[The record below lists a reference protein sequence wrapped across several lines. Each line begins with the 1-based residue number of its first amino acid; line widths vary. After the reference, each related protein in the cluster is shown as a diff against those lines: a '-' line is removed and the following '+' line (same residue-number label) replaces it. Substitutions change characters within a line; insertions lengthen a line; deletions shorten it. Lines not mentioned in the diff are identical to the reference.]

1 MRPNSAILFVLLSI
15 LLFGCHPKKTGN
27 IDTLVFSAAEYKNLS
42 KNEKLKFL
50 DSISLVEKSTQADSV
65 YMDFLFNLSNEYYYL
80 NQYDLSLKMS
90 EKALRLANLRKDTM
104 AIAKAYFYKGDCYE
118 YKQRDSAYYF
128 YHQAEKL
135 YSLKGDKEKEGQT
148 LFKKGYLLFYE
159 GNYLESEIQVSNAL
173 KLLQDSK
180 NNQLLYSC
188 YVVMGYNFEKLEE
201 YNNALKYFHLSK
213 MVLDQLKKSDEDF
226 EKTNNYTVNYSIN
239 IANIYDKKGEYHKS
253 VKELSSVVSADLK
266 SNWPRD
272 YASVIGNLGYSKM
285 MTGNLN
291 GVKNLFAESLQLSR
305 QNNHPNNIMY
315 QLINFGEYY
324 SITKDTAS
332 AIKYLKEANAMAVKL
347 KAVGEIK
354 STLKLLSEVDVH
366 NNRQYNQRYITLTDS
381 LTKAQRIN
389 RNRYARIEYETSVVE
404 NKNKDLVTENLYVIT
419 GSIAIVLLLVLL
431 MIYRYLLHQKKE
443 IANKRQQQ
451 KAEEEIFELLKE
463 YQIKLSQAKE
473 LEQNRISKELHDS
486 VMNKLYGVRLQ
497 LGMLNESDTQ
507 EVKNK
512 RSEYINFLQEIE
524 REIRSISHDLHNET
538 FESHFDYKNLLVD
551 IIAQHNQISNTVF
564 SFECE
569 DEFKWDAIDSLVKIA
584 IYRIIQEALRNVIK
598 YAEAKNCKVTL
609 TDGDNKLRLSIEDD
623 GKGFDV
629 AQLENSGIGLKN
641 MKERATQ
648 LNASFTVTSQIAQGT
663 KIEVVFI
670 LK

>member
-1 MRPNSAILFVLLSI
+1 MER
-15 LLFGCHPKKTGN
+15 T
-27 IDTLVFSAAEYKNLS
+27 
-42 KNEKLKFL
+42 
-50 DSISLVEKSTQADSV
+50 ISDDSV
-65 YMDFLFNLSNEYYYL
+65 YLAYLFNLSSEYYYL
-80 NQYDLSLKMS
+80 NQLDSSLKIS
-90 EKALRLANLRKDTM
+90 EKALQLSKKRNDTIS
-104 AIAKAYFYKGDCYE
+104 IARAYFYKGDCYE
-118 YKQRDSAYYF
+118 YTQRDSAYYF

-213 MVLDQLKKSDEDF
+213 TILEELKKSNVDF

-239 IANIYDKKGEYHKS
+239 IANIYDKKGEYLKS
-253 VKELSSVVSADLK
+253 IKELSSVVSPDLK
-266 SNWPRD
+266 NKWPKD

-285 MTGNLN
+285 KYGILN
-291 GVKNLFAESLQLSR
+291 GVENAFRESLQLSK
-305 QNNHPNNIMY
+305 QNNHQNNIMY
-315 QLINFGEYY
+315 QLINLGEYY

-332 AIKYLKEANAMAVKL
+332 SIHYLKEANAMAVKL

-354 STLKLLSEVDVH
+354 LTLKLLSEIDVA
-366 NNRQYNQRYITLTDS
+366 NNRLYNQKYISITDS

-404 NKNKDLVTENLYVIT
+404 NENKDLIAENLYLIT
-419 GSIAIVLLLVLL
+419 GSFAIVLLLVLL
-431 MIYRYLLHQKKE
+431 IIYRYLQHQKKE

-463 YQIKLSQAKE
+463 YQIKLAQAKE
-473 LEQNRISKELHDS
+473 IEQNRISKELHDS

-497 LGMLNESDTQ
+497 LGMLNASDAK
-507 EVKNK
+507 EVKQK
-512 RSEYINFLQEIE
+512 RSEYIDFLQEIE
-524 REIRSISHDLHNET
+524 KEIRSISHDLHNET
-538 FESHFDYKNLLVD
+538 FEAHFDYKNLLLD
-551 IIAQHNQISNTVF
+551 IILQHNQISNTHF
-564 SFECE
+564 SFEC
-569 DEFKWDAIDSLVKIA
+569 DDNFRWDDIDSLVKIA

-598 YAEAKNCKVTL
+598 YAKAENCRVSISEY
-609 TDGDNKLRLSIEDD
+609 DNKLRLWIEDD
-623 GKGFDV
+623 GKGFDTT
-629 AQLENSGIGLKN
+629 LSENSGIGLKN
-641 MKERATQ
+641 MEERATQ
-648 LNASFTVTSQIAQGT
+648 LNASFRVISQANQGT
-663 KIEVVFI
+663 RVEVVFV

>member
-1 MRPNSAILFVLLSI
+1 MRPNSAILFILLGI
-15 LLFGCHPKKTGN
+15 ILFGCHQKKAGN
-27 IDTLVFSAAEYKNLS
+27 INSLVFSGSEYKNLS
-42 KNEKLKFL
+42 KDAKLKFL
-50 DSISLVEKSTQADSV
+50 DSISLVEKATNGDSV
-65 YMDFLFNLSNEYYYL
+65 YMDFLFNLSTEYYYL
-80 NQYDLSLKMS
+80 NQYDSSLKMS
-90 EKALRLANLRKDTM
+90 EKALQLARQRKDTM

-173 KLLQDSK
+173 KLLQGSN

-213 MVLDQLKKSDEDF
+213 TVLDQLKKSNDDF

-239 IANIYDKKGEYHKS
+239 IANIYDKKAEYSKS
-253 VKELSSVVSADLK
+253 VKELTAVVSNDLK
-266 SNWPRD
+266 NKWPRD

-285 MTGNLN
+285 MSGDLE
-291 GVKNLFAESLQLSR
+291 GVENLFAESLELSK

-324 SITKDTAS
+324 TITKDTAAS
-332 AIKYLKEANAMAVKL
+332 IKYLKEANALAVKL
-347 KAVGEIK
+347 KAVGEVK
-354 STLKLLSEVDVH
+354 LTLKLLSEIDIH
-366 NNRQYNQRYITLTDS
+366 NNRQYNQKYISVSDS

-404 NKNKDLVTENLYVIT
+404 NKNKDLIEENFFLIV
-419 GSIAIVLLLVLL
+419 GSFIIVLLLVLL
-431 MIYRYLLHQKKE
+431 IIYRYLKQQKRE
-443 IANKRQQQ
+443 IAYKRQQQ
-451 KAEEEIFELLKE
+451 DAEEEIFELLKE
-463 YQIKLSQAKE
+463 YQIKLNGAKE

-497 LGMLNESDTQ
+497 LGMLNDSDSQ
-507 EVKNK
+507 DIKQK
-512 RSEYINFLQEIE
+512 RSEYIDFLQEIE
-524 REIRSISHDLHNET
+524 REIRSISHDLHNDKIET
-538 FESHFDYKNLLVD
+538 DFDFNTLLVD
-551 IIAQHNQISNTVF
+551 IIAQHNQINATHF
-564 SFECE
+564 SFESGNVL
-569 DEFKWDAIDSLVKIA
+569 KLDAIDSLIKIA

-598 YAEAKNCKVTL
+598 YAKADNCKVTL
-609 TDGDNKLRLSIEDD
+609 SEKENKLFLTIEDD
-623 GKGFDV
+623 GEGFD
-629 AQLENSGIGLKN
+629 AKTLEETGIGLKN
-641 MKERATQ
+641 MQERATQ
-648 LNASFTVTSQIAQGT
+648 LNATFTLTSEVGEGT
-663 KIEVVFI
+663 KIEVVFV

>member
-1 MRPNSAILFVLLSI
+1 MRPNSAILFILLSF
-15 LLFGCHPKKTGN
+15 LLFGCQPKKTEN
-27 IDTLVFSAAEYKNLS
+27 IDSLVFSDSDYKKLS
-42 KNEKLKFL
+42 KDHKLQFL
-50 DSISLVEKSTQADSV
+50 DSISLLEKSSTRDSI
-65 YMDFLFNLSNEYYYL
+65 YMDLLFNISTEYYYL
-80 NQYDLSLKMS
+80 NKYDLSLKIT
-90 EKALRLANLRKDTM
+90 EKALQLAKQRKDTI
-104 AIAKAYFYKGDCYE
+104 AIARAYFYKGDCYE
-118 YKQRDSAYYF
+118 YNQRDSAYYF

-135 YSLKGDKEKEGQT
+135 YSFKGDKEKEGQT

-173 KLLQDSK
+173 KLLQNSK

-213 MVLDQLKKSDEDF
+213 TVLDELKKSNVDF

-239 IANIYDKKGEYHKS
+239 IANIYDKKGEYQKS
-253 VKELSSVVSADLK
+253 IKELSSVVSPDLK
-266 SNWPRD
+266 AKWPKD

-285 MTGNLN
+285 KFGILN
-291 GVKNLFAESLQLSR
+291 GVENAFRESLQLSK
-305 QNNHPNNIMY
+305 QNNHQNNIMY
-315 QLINFGEYY
+315 QLINLGEYY

-332 AIKYLKEANAMAVKL
+332 SIHYLKEANALAVKL

-354 STLKLLSEVDVH
+354 STLKLLSEIDVR
-366 NNRQYNQRYITLTDS
+366 NNRLYNQKYISITDS

-389 RNRYARIEYETSVVE
+389 RNRYARIEYETAVVE
-404 NKNKDLVTENLYVIT
+404 NENRDLIAENLYVVT

-431 MIYRYLLHQKKE
+431 IIYRYLQHQKKE

-463 YQIKLSQAKE
+463 YQIKLAQAKE

-497 LGMLNESDTQ
+497 LGMLNEGDTQ
-507 EVKNK
+507 EVKQK
-512 RSEYINFLQEIE
+512 RSGYIDFLQEIE

-538 FESHFDYKNLLVD
+538 FETLFDYKNLLLD
-551 IIAQHNQISNTVF
+551 IIAQHNQISNTHF

-569 DEFKWDAIDSLVKIA
+569 DEFRWDAIDSLVKIA

-598 YAEAKNCKVTL
+598 YAKAKNCRVSL
-609 TDGDNKLRLSIEDD
+609 SDGDNKLRLWIEDD
-623 GKGFDV
+623 GKGFDI
-629 AQLENSGIGLKN
+629 ALLENGGIGLKN
-641 MKERATQ
+641 MQERATQ
-648 LNASFTVTSQIAQGT
+648 LNASFKVMSEIGKGT
-663 KIEVVFI
+663 TIEVVFA

>member
-1 MRPNSAILFVLLSI
+1 M
-15 LLFGCHPKKTGN
+15 
-27 IDTLVFSAAEYKNLS
+27 
-42 KNEKLKFL
+42 
-50 DSISLVEKSTQADSV
+50 DSISLLEKSSTGDSI
-65 YMDFLFNLSNEYYYL
+65 YMDLLFNISTEYYYL
-80 NQYDLSLKMS
+80 NKYDLSLKIT
-90 EKALRLANLRKDTM
+90 EKALQLAKQRKDTI
-104 AIAKAYFYKGDCYE
+104 AIARAYFYKGDCYE
-118 YKQRDSAYYF
+118 YNQRDSAYYF

-135 YSLKGDKEKEGQT
+135 YSFKGDKEKEGQT

-173 KLLQDSK
+173 KLLQNSK

-213 MVLDQLKKSDEDF
+213 TVLDELKKSNVDF

-239 IANIYDKKGEYHKS
+239 IANIYDKKGEYQKS
-253 VKELSSVVSADLK
+253 IKELSSVVSPDLK
-266 SNWPRD
+266 AKWPKD

-285 MTGNLN
+285 KFGILN
-291 GVKNLFAESLQLSR
+291 GVEKAFRESLQLSK
-305 QNNHPNNIMY
+305 QNNHQNNIMY
-315 QLINFGEYY
+315 QLINLGEYY

-332 AIKYLKEANAMAVKL
+332 SIHYLKEANALAVKL

-354 STLKLLSEVDVH
+354 STLKLLSEIDVR
-366 NNRQYNQRYITLTDS
+366 NNRLYNQKYISITDS

-389 RNRYARIEYETSVVE
+389 RNRYARIEYETAVVE
-404 NKNKDLVTENLYVIT
+404 NENRDLIAENLYVVT

-431 MIYRYLLHQKKE
+431 IIYRYLQHQKKE

-463 YQIKLSQAKE
+463 YQIKLAQAKE

-497 LGMLNESDTQ
+497 LGMLNEGDTQ
-507 EVKNK
+507 EVKQK
-512 RSEYINFLQEIE
+512 RSGYIDFLQEIE

-538 FESHFDYKNLLVD
+538 FETLFDYKNLLLD
-551 IIAQHNQISNTVF
+551 IIAQHNQISNTHF

-569 DEFKWDAIDSLVKIA
+569 DEFRWDAIDSLVKIA

-598 YAEAKNCKVTL
+598 YAKAKNCRVSL
-609 TDGDNKLRLSIEDD
+609 SDGDNKLRLWIEDD
-623 GKGFDV
+623 GKGFDI
-629 AQLENSGIGLKN
+629 ALLENGGIGLKN
-641 MKERATQ
+641 MQERATQ
-648 LNASFTVTSQIAQGT
+648 LNASFKVMSEIGKGT
-663 KIEVVFI
+663 TIEVVFA

>member
-1 MRPNSAILFVLLSI
+1 M
-15 LLFGCHPKKTGN
+15 
-27 IDTLVFSAAEYKNLS
+27 
-42 KNEKLKFL
+42 
-50 DSISLVEKSTQADSV
+50 DSISLLEKSSTRDSI
-65 YMDFLFNLSNEYYYL
+65 YMDLLFNISTEYYYL
-80 NQYDLSLKMS
+80 NKYDLSLKIT
-90 EKALRLANLRKDTM
+90 EKALQLAKQRKDTI
-104 AIAKAYFYKGDCYE
+104 AIARAYFYKGDCYE
-118 YKQRDSAYYF
+118 YNQRDSAYYF

-135 YSLKGDKEKEGQT
+135 YSFKGDKEKEGQT

-173 KLLQDSK
+173 KLLQNSK

-213 MVLDQLKKSDEDF
+213 TVLDELKKSNVDF

-239 IANIYDKKGEYHKS
+239 IANIYDKKGEYQKS
-253 VKELSSVVSADLK
+253 IKELSSVVSPDLK
-266 SNWPRD
+266 AKWPKD

-285 MTGNLN
+285 KFGILN
-291 GVKNLFAESLQLSR
+291 GVENAFRESLQLSK
-305 QNNHPNNIMY
+305 QNNHQNNIMY
-315 QLINFGEYY
+315 QLINLGEYY

-332 AIKYLKEANAMAVKL
+332 SIHYLKEANALAVKL

-354 STLKLLSEVDVH
+354 STLKLLSEIDVR
-366 NNRQYNQRYITLTDS
+366 NNRLYNQKYISITDS

-389 RNRYARIEYETSVVE
+389 RNRYARIEYETAVVE
-404 NKNKDLVTENLYVIT
+404 NENRDLIAENLYVVT

-431 MIYRYLLHQKKE
+431 IIYRYLQHQKKE

-463 YQIKLSQAKE
+463 YQIKLAQAKE

-497 LGMLNESDTQ
+497 LGMLNEGDTQ
-507 EVKNK
+507 EVKQK
-512 RSEYINFLQEIE
+512 RSGYIDFLQEIE

-538 FESHFDYKNLLVD
+538 FETLFDYKNLLLD
-551 IIAQHNQISNTVF
+551 IIAQHNQISNTHF

-569 DEFKWDAIDSLVKIA
+569 DEFRWDAIDSLVKIA

-598 YAEAKNCKVTL
+598 YAKAKNCRVSL
-609 TDGDNKLRLSIEDD
+609 SDGDNKLRLWIEDD
-623 GKGFDV
+623 GKGFDI
-629 AQLENSGIGLKN
+629 ALLENGGIGLKN
-641 MKERATQ
+641 MQERATQ
-648 LNASFTVTSQIAQGT
+648 LNASFKVMSEIGKGT
-663 KIEVVFI
+663 TIEVVFA

>member
-1 MRPNSAILFVLLSI
+1 MRPNYAILLIPLSL
-15 LLFGCHPKKTGN
+15 LLFSCHPKKTAN
-27 IDTLVFSAAEYKNLS
+27 VDSLVFNTTEFKNLS
-42 KNEKLKFL
+42 KNDKLKLL
-50 DSISLVEKSTQADSV
+50 DSISVMERTISDDSV
-65 YMDFLFNLSNEYYYL
+65 YLAYLFNLSSEYYYL
-80 NQYDLSLKMS
+80 NQLDSSLKIS
-90 EKALRLANLRKDTM
+90 EKALQLSKKRNDTIS
-104 AIAKAYFYKGDCYE
+104 IARAYFYKGDCYE
-118 YKQRDSAYYF
+118 YTQRDSAYYF

-213 MVLDQLKKSDEDF
+213 TILEELKKSNVDF

-239 IANIYDKKGEYHKS
+239 IANIYDKKGEYLKS
-253 VKELSSVVSADLK
+253 IKELSSVVSPDLK
-266 SNWPRD
+266 NKWPKD

-285 MTGNLN
+285 KYGILN
-291 GVKNLFAESLQLSR
+291 GVENAFRESLQLSK
-305 QNNHPNNIMY
+305 QNNHQNNIMY
-315 QLINFGEYY
+315 QLINLGEYY

-332 AIKYLKEANAMAVKL
+332 SIHYLKEANAMAVKL

-354 STLKLLSEVDVH
+354 LTLKLLSEIDVA
-366 NNRQYNQRYITLTDS
+366 NNRLYNQKYISITDS

-404 NKNKDLVTENLYVIT
+404 NENKDLIAENLYLIT
-419 GSIAIVLLLVLL
+419 GSFAIVLLLVLL
-431 MIYRYLLHQKKE
+431 IIYRYLQHQKKE

-463 YQIKLSQAKE
+463 YQIKLAQAKE
-473 LEQNRISKELHDS
+473 IEQNRISKELHDS

-497 LGMLNESDTQ
+497 LGMLNASDAK
-507 EVKNK
+507 EVKQK
-512 RSEYINFLQEIE
+512 RSEYIDFLQEIE
-524 REIRSISHDLHNET
+524 KEIRSISHDLHNET
-538 FESHFDYKNLLVD
+538 FEAHFDYKNLLLD
-551 IIAQHNQISNTVF
+551 IILQHNQISNTHF
-564 SFECE
+564 SFEC
-569 DEFKWDAIDSLVKIA
+569 DDNFRWDDIDSLVKIA

-598 YAEAKNCKVTL
+598 YAKAENCRVSISEY
-609 TDGDNKLRLSIEDD
+609 DNKLRLWIEDD
-623 GKGFDV
+623 GKGFDTT
-629 AQLENSGIGLKN
+629 LSENSGIGLKN
-641 MKERATQ
+641 MEERATQ
-648 LNASFTVTSQIAQGT
+648 LNASFRVISQANQGT
-663 KIEVVFI
+663 RVEVVFV

>member
-1 MRPNSAILFVLLSI
+1 MRPNSAILFILLSF
-15 LLFGCHPKKTGN
+15 LLFGCQPKKTEN
-27 IDTLVFSAAEYKNLS
+27 IDSLVFSDSDYKKLS
-42 KNEKLKFL
+42 KDHKLQFL
-50 DSISLVEKSTQADSV
+50 DSISLLEKSSTGDSI
-65 YMDFLFNLSNEYYYL
+65 YMDLLFNISTEYYYL
-80 NQYDLSLKMS
+80 NKYDLSLKIT
-90 EKALRLANLRKDTM
+90 EKALQLAKQRKDTI
-104 AIAKAYFYKGDCYE
+104 AIARAYFYKGDCYE
-118 YKQRDSAYYF
+118 YNQRDSAYYF

-135 YSLKGDKEKEGQT
+135 YSFKGDKEKEGQT

-173 KLLQDSK
+173 KLLQNSK

-213 MVLDQLKKSDEDF
+213 TVLDELKKSNVDF

-239 IANIYDKKGEYHKS
+239 IANIYDKKGEYQKS
-253 VKELSSVVSADLK
+253 IKELSSVVSPDLK
-266 SNWPRD
+266 AKWPKD

-285 MTGNLN
+285 KFGILN
-291 GVKNLFAESLQLSR
+291 GVEKAFRESLQLSK
-305 QNNHPNNIMY
+305 QNNHQNNIMY
-315 QLINFGEYY
+315 QLINLGEYY

-332 AIKYLKEANAMAVKL
+332 SIHYLKEANALAVKL

-354 STLKLLSEVDVH
+354 STLKLLSEIDVR
-366 NNRQYNQRYITLTDS
+366 NNRLYNQKYISITDS

-389 RNRYARIEYETSVVE
+389 RNRYARIEYETAVVE
-404 NKNKDLVTENLYVIT
+404 NENRDLIAENLYVVT

-431 MIYRYLLHQKKE
+431 IIYRYLQHQKKE

-463 YQIKLSQAKE
+463 YQIKLAQAKE

-497 LGMLNESDTQ
+497 LGMLNEGDTQ
-507 EVKNK
+507 EVKQK
-512 RSEYINFLQEIE
+512 RSGYIDFLQEIE

-538 FESHFDYKNLLVD
+538 FETLFDYKNLLLD
-551 IIAQHNQISNTVF
+551 IIAQHNQISNTHF

-569 DEFKWDAIDSLVKIA
+569 DEFRWDAIDSLVKIA

-598 YAEAKNCKVTL
+598 YAKAKNCRVSL
-609 TDGDNKLRLSIEDD
+609 SDGDNKLRLWIEDD
-623 GKGFDV
+623 GKGFDI
-629 AQLENSGIGLKN
+629 ALLENGGIGLKN
-641 MKERATQ
+641 MQERATQ
-648 LNASFTVTSQIAQGT
+648 LNASFKVMSEIGKGT
-663 KIEVVFI
+663 TIEVVFA

>member
-1 MRPNSAILFVLLSI
+1 MRPNSAILFILLSF
-15 LLFGCHPKKTGN
+15 LLFRCQPKKTEN
-27 IDTLVFSAAEYKNLS
+27 IDSLVFSDSDYKKLS
-42 KNEKLKFL
+42 KDHKLKFL
-50 DSISLVEKSTQADSV
+50 DSISLLEKSSTGDSI
-65 YMDFLFNLSNEYYYL
+65 YMDLLFNISTEYYYL
-80 NQYDLSLKMS
+80 NKYDLSLKIT
-90 EKALRLANLRKDTM
+90 EKALQLAKQRKDTI
-104 AIAKAYFYKGDCYE
+104 AIARAYFYKGDCYE
-118 YKQRDSAYYF
+118 YNQRDSAYYF

-135 YSLKGDKEKEGQT
+135 YSFKGDKEKEGQT

-173 KLLQDSK
+173 KLLQNSK

-213 MVLDQLKKSDEDF
+213 TVLDELKKSNVDF

-239 IANIYDKKGEYHKS
+239 IANIYDKKGEYQKS
-253 VKELSSVVSADLK
+253 IKELSSVVSPDLK
-266 SNWPRD
+266 AKWPKD

-285 MTGNLN
+285 KFGILN
-291 GVKNLFAESLQLSR
+291 GVEKAFRESLQLSK
-305 QNNHPNNIMY
+305 QNNHQNNIMY
-315 QLINFGEYY
+315 QLINLGEYY

-332 AIKYLKEANAMAVKL
+332 SIHYLKEANALAVKL

-354 STLKLLSEVDVH
+354 STLKLLSEIDVR
-366 NNRQYNQRYITLTDS
+366 NNRLYNQKYISITDS

-389 RNRYARIEYETSVVE
+389 RNRYARIEYETAVVE
-404 NKNKDLVTENLYVIT
+404 NENRDLIAENLYVVT

-431 MIYRYLLHQKKE
+431 IIYRYLQHQKKE

-463 YQIKLSQAKE
+463 YQIKLAQAKE

-497 LGMLNESDTQ
+497 LGMLNEDDTQ
-507 EVKNK
+507 EVKQK
-512 RSEYINFLQEIE
+512 RSGYIDFLQEIE

-538 FESHFDYKNLLVD
+538 FETLFDYKNLLLD
-551 IIAQHNQISNTVF
+551 IIAQHNQISNTHF

-569 DEFKWDAIDSLVKIA
+569 DEFRWDAIDSLVKIA

-598 YAEAKNCKVTL
+598 YAKAKNCRVSL
-609 TDGDNKLRLSIEDD
+609 SDGDNKLRLWIEDD
-623 GKGFDV
+623 GKGFDI
-629 AQLENSGIGLKN
+629 ALLENGGIGLKN
-641 MKERATQ
+641 MLERATQ
-648 LNASFTVTSQIAQGT
+648 LNASFKVMSEIGKGT
-663 KIEVVFI
+663 TIEVVFA